1 MPYFSME
8 DFKEETIRL
17 KLNAI
22 IMDKLLLSPLTPF
35 YKLEGNSIK
44 KKYHIELQQYIK
56 SLDENWNEIMT
67 KDFNLIMGDY
77 LSSNNFQPENLFVP
91 TITTEN

>member
-22 IMDKLLLSPLTPF
+22 IMEKLLLPPLTPF

-44 KKYHIELQQYIK
+44 RKYHIELQQYIK
-56 SLDENWNEIMT
+56 SLDEN
-67 KDFNLIMGDY
+67 
-77 LSSNNFQPENLFVP
+77 
-91 TITTEN
+91 